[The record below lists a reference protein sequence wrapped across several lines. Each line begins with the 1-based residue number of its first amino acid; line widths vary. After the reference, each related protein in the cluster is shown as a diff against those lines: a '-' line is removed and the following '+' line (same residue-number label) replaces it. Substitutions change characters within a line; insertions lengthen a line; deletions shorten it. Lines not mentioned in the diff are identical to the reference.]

1 MFPSLSINQRILSA
15 AFLGLA
21 LAAATPMS
29 LGAQVGAQAGA
40 QAAAPAFSLPPV
52 EPSAVALPLPEDCGQ
67 DALEQS
73 LRRLGTTASVLYIVA
88 HPDDEDGALMTYLSR
103 GLGARVTLL
112 SLTRGEGGQNAIS
125 GETYDALGLMR
136 TSELLKA
143 DEYYASRQLWGT
155 EADFGFSKT
164 QQEAYARWGHD
175 RVLYDAVLAVR
186 MVRPQIIIATFVGGV
201 SDGHGQHQVSGEAAQ
216 EAFKLAGDPKVFPE
230 QLKDGLQPWQPLA
243 MYSRSPFAR
252 VTSQGIFDYA
262 TGKWAPARFHNYI
275 TDEWINGAPSV
286 DVTLQVGTWDAVLG
300 RSYAQIARQGW
311 GEQKSQNGG
320 ANPMLSGPASSSYHL
335 WGVAPDA
342 TVPAPI
348 TGHNGSD
355 SSLFE
360 NRKVRIDTSLAG
372 LVSLVK
378 GAPPAWLAQG
388 LQQIGDNL
396 TDYLSDRRNQSGA
409 EGARKL
415 APMYRQTLELYSRVS
430 SSDLDAESKT
440 SLEIEL
446 GQKIQQFQSA
456 LKELL
461 GLDMLAQTTNG
472 EPERTGP
479 GGGRGGD
486 ETARSVTPGEDFRVR
501 VHASQA
507 LGAAQLARVWLET
520 QTGAP
525 WKTQDTGATLD
536 PQAAVIDRIFRV
548 QVAQDAAPTAP
559 FNTRPSIE
567 QPYYDIS
574 NQAWRERSFAPW
586 PLAAWAEF
594 TFEGLPIRIGNVVQT
609 LQRITGIGGI
619 YQPLVVTPNVGVRM
633 EPEARILP
641 LDGSALPV
649 KVTIH
654 ATHAASGTVTLTLP
668 EGWRA
673 SPAEAPFNLKSGVD
687 SAPIV
692 FAVTPAKV
700 ATGVYNVEAV
710 AHSGGH
716 DFKTG
721 WHTIGYPGIQLYNQY
736 KSATL
741 ETRKV
746 DVKLAPGLKVGY
758 IMGPG
763 DLVPQ
768 AIEELG
774 VAPHMLSDTELAA
787 GDFSAWNVIVV
798 GIRAYSTRPAVASS
812 QAHLDNFVRRGGTL
826 IVQYQSET
834 FPAPLPLAMGRIPE
848 RVVNEQSPVKLLAP
862 SNPLLTWP
870 NKITTADFDGWVE
883 ERGHSF
889 LDSWDP
895 GYTALT
901 ETADQGQDPQR
912 GGLIVTHPGSGTY
925 VYVAYALYRQL
936 PELVPG
942 SFRLLANLLSAGTR
956 PQ

>member
-1 MFPSLSINQRILSA
+1 MFPSLLANQKILSA
-15 AFLGLA
+15 AFAGFA
-21 LAAATPMS
+21 LAVATPVS
-29 LGAQVGAQAGA
+29 LGAQAGA
-40 QAAAPAFSLPPV
+40 EPSAKTPAASFSLPAIQ
-52 EPSAVALPLPEDCGQ
+52 PSAIALPLPEDRGQ
-67 DALEQS
+67 AALKQT

-143 DEYYASRQLWGT
+143 GEYYASSQLWGT

-164 QQEAYARWGHD
+164 QQEAYARWGRD

-186 MVRPQIIIATFVGGV
+186 KVRPQIIIATFVGGV

-243 MYSRSPFAR
+243 MYSRAPFAR
-252 VTSQGIFDYA
+252 VTSKGIFDYA

-275 TDEWINGAPSV
+275 TGEWIDGPPSV
-286 DVTLQVGTWDAVLG
+286 DVTLQVGTWDPVLG

-320 ANPMLSGPASSSYHL
+320 ANPALSGPASSSYHL
-335 WGVAPDA
+335 WGVAPNA
-342 TVPAPI
+342 SVPATNP
-348 TGHNGSD
+348 GKDDVG

-360 NRKVRIDTSLAG
+360 NRRIVINTSLVG
-372 LVSLVK
+372 LTSLVE
-378 GAPPAWLAQG
+378 GQPPAWLAEG
-388 LQQIGDNL
+388 LQQIDQNL
-396 TDYLSDRRNQSGA
+396 TDFLSDPRNESGV

-415 APMYRQTLELYSRVS
+415 APIYRQTLELYTRVKN
-430 SSDLDAESKT
+430 SDLDAEAKAG
-440 SLEIEL
+440 LDLEL
-446 GQKIQQFQSA
+446 GEKILEFQA
-456 LKELL
+456 AFKQLL
-461 GLDMLAQTTNG
+461 GLDMLAATTV
-472 EPERTGP
+472 
-479 GGGRGGD
+479 GGGERGGLGGARVGD

-501 VHASQA
+501 VHATQA
-507 LGAAQLARVWLET
+507 LGAAQLTRVWLESAS
-520 QTGAP
+520 GAP
-525 WKTQDTGATLD
+525 WKTQEPGEAID
-536 PQAAVIDRIFRV
+536 PQAAVVDRIYHV
-548 QVAQDAAPTAP
+548 HAADDASPTAP

-574 NQAWRERSFAPW
+574 NPAWRERSFRPY
-586 PLAAWAEF
+586 PLAAWVEF
-594 TFEGLPIRIGNVVQT
+594 TFEGLPIRIGSVVQT

-633 EPEARILP
+633 EPAARILP

-649 KVTIH
+649 KVTVH
-654 ATHAASGTVTLTLP
+654 ATRAASGTVSLKLP
-668 EGWRA
+668 EGWHA
-673 SPAEAPFNLKSGVD
+673 SPSEAQFNLKDGVD

-692 FAVTPAKV
+692 FLVSAVNA
-700 ATGVYNVEAV
+700 AGSLYNVEAV
-710 AHSGGH
+710 AHSSGH

-721 WHTIGYPGIQLYNQY
+721 WQTIGYPGIQSYDQY
-736 KSATL
+736 TAAKL
-741 ETRKV
+741 DTRKV
-746 DVKLAPGLKVGY
+746 DVKLAPGLRVGY

-763 DLVPQ
+763 DEVPE

-774 VAPHMLSDTELAA
+774 VMPHLLSDAELSA
-787 GDFSAWNVIVV
+787 GDYSAWNVIVV
-798 GIRAYSTRPAVASS
+798 GIRAYSTRPVVAAS
-812 QAHLDNFVRRGGTL
+812 QAHLDDFVRRGGTL
-826 IVQYQSET
+826 IVQYQTEA
-834 FPAPLPLAMGRIPE
+834 FPAPLPLTVNRTN
-848 RVVNEQSPVKLLAP
+848 VVDEQAPIKLLDPA
-862 SNPLLTWP
+862 NPLLSWP

-912 GGLIVTHPGSGTY
+912 GGLVVTHPGRGTY
-925 VYVAYALYRQL
+925 IYVAYALYRQL

-942 SFRLLANLLSAGTR
+942 SYRLLANLLSAAAR

>member
-1 MFPSLSINQRILSA
+1 MFLSQSANPKILSA
-15 AFLGLA
+15 ACMGLA
-21 LAAATPMS
+21 LATAMPMS
-29 LGAQVGAQAGA
+29 LTAQTGS
-40 QAAAPAFSLPPV
+40 QAAEPAFSFPPV
-52 EPSAVALPLPEDCGQ
+52 EPSAVAMPLPEDRGQ
-67 DALEQS
+67 AALEQS

-112 SLTRGEGGQNAIS
+112 TLTRGEGGQNAIS

-143 DEYYASRQLWGT
+143 DEYYASGQLWGT

-186 MVRPQIIIATFVGGV
+186 QVRPQVIIATFVGGV
-201 SDGHGQHQVSGEAAQ
+201 SDGHGQHQVSGEVAQ

-320 ANPMLSGPASSSYHL
+320 ANPMLSGPQSSSYHL
-335 WGVAPDA
+335 WGVAPIA
-342 TVPAPI
+342 KVSAPS
-348 TGHNGSD
+348 TENSGSD

-360 NRKVRIDTSLAG
+360 NRKVKIDTSLVG
-372 LVSLVK
+372 LASLVK

-388 LQQIGDNL
+388 LQQIGDDL
-396 TDYLSDRRNQSGA
+396 TRYLSDRRNETGV

-415 APMYRQTLELYSRVS
+415 APIYRQTLELYTRVKN
-430 SSDLDAESKT
+430 SDLDAESKASVGMELT
-440 SLEIEL
+440 EKIE
-446 GQKIQQFQSA
+446 QFQSA

-461 GLDMLAQTTNG
+461 GLDMLAQTSSG
-472 EPERTGP
+472 AERAGP
-479 GGGRGGD
+479 GGGSFGD
-486 ETARSVTPGEDFRVR
+486 ETARSVTPGEEFRVR
-501 VHASQA
+501 VHATQA
-507 LGAAQLARVWLET
+507 LGVAKLSRVWLDT
-520 QTGAP
+520 QTGTP
-525 WKTQDTGATLD
+525 WKAQDTGGALD
-536 PQAAVIDRIFRV
+536 PQAAVSDRVF
-548 QVAQDAAPTAP
+548 QVKVAEDAAPTAP

-574 NQAWRERSFAPW
+574 NQAWRDRSFAPW
-586 PLAAWAEF
+586 PLAAWVEF
-594 TFEGLPIRIGNVVQT
+594 TFDGLPIRVGSVVQT
-609 LQRITGIGGI
+609 LQRVIGVGGI
-619 YQPLVVTPNVGVRM
+619 YQPLIVTPAIGVRM
-633 EPEARILP
+633 APAARILP

-649 KVTIH
+649 RVTVH
-654 ATHAASGTVTLTLP
+654 ATHAATGTVTLSLP
-668 EGWRA
+668 EGWHA
-673 SPAEAPFNLKSGVD
+673 SPSEVQFNLKAGVD

-692 FAVTPAKV
+692 FSVTPAKV

-710 AHSGGH
+710 AHSNGH
-716 DFKTG
+716 EFKTG
-721 WHTIGYPGIQLYNQY
+721 WQTIGYPGIQPYNQY
-736 KSATL
+736 QSAKL

-746 DVKLAPGLKVGY
+746 DVKLAPGLKIGY

-763 DLVPQ
+763 DEVPE

-774 VAPHMLSDTELAA
+774 VAPHLLSDAELAA
-787 GDFSAWNVIVV
+787 GNYSAWNVIVV
-798 GIRAYSTRPAVASS
+798 GIRAYSTRPTVAAS
-812 QAHLDNFVRRGGTL
+812 QAHLDEFVRGGGTL
-826 IVQYQSET
+826 IVQYQSGT
-834 FPAPLPLAMGRIPE
+834 FPAPLPLAMGGRPE
-848 RVVNEQSPVKLLAP
+848 NVVDEQSPVKLLEP
-862 SNPLLTWP
+862 TNPLLSRP

-889 LDSWDP
+889 LDSFDP

-912 GGLIVTHPGSGTY
+912 GGLIVTHPGKGTY
-925 VYVAYALYRQL
+925 IYVAYALYRQL

-942 SFRLLANLLSAGTR
+942 SYRLLANMLSAGTAA
-956 PQ
+956 Q

>member
-1 MFPSLSINQRILSA
+1 MFLSLSVNQKVLSA
-15 AFLGLA
+15 AYLGLV
-21 LAAATPMS
+21 LAAATPVTLMAQT
-29 LGAQVGAQAGA
+29 GAH
-40 QAAAPAFSLPPV
+40 AAPTFSLPTA
-52 EPSAVALPLPEDCGQ
+52 EPSAVALPLPEDRGQ
-67 DALEQS
+67 VALEQS

-112 SLTRGEGGQNAIS
+112 TLTRGEGGQNAIS

-143 DEYYASRQLWGT
+143 DEYYASKQLWGT

-186 MVRPQIIIATFVGGV
+186 TVRPQVIIATFVGGV
-201 SDGHGQHQVSGEAAQ
+201 SDGHGQHQVSGEVAQ
-216 EAFKLAGDPKVFPE
+216 EAFKLAADPKVFPE
-230 QLKDGLQPWQPLA
+230 QLKNGLQPWQPLA

-275 TDEWINGAPSV
+275 TDTWIDGPPSV
-286 DVTLQVGTWDAVLG
+286 DVTLQVGTWDPVLG

-320 ANPMLSGPASSSYHL
+320 ANPTLSGPASSSYHL
-335 WGVAPDA
+335 WGATPDVS
-342 TVPAPI
+342 VPA
-348 TGHNGSD
+348 TGTEFKGSD

-360 NRKVRIDTSLAG
+360 NRKVKIDTSLAN

-378 GAPPAWLAQG
+378 GTPPAWLEEDLHQ
-388 LQQIGDNL
+388 LGDNL
-396 TDYLSDRRNQSGA
+396 TNYLSDQRNENGV

-415 APMYRQTLELYSRVS
+415 EPMYHQTLELYTRVKK
-430 SSDLDAESKT
+430 SDLDRESKAN
-440 SLEIEL
+440 LELEL
-446 GQKIQQFQSA
+446 SEKILEFQSA
-456 LKELL
+456 FKELL
-461 GLDMLAQTTNG
+461 GLDMLASTTV
-472 EPERTGP
+472 
-479 GGGRGGD
+479 GGGDRGGIGGARVGD
-486 ETARSVTPGEDFRVR
+486 ETPRSVTPGEDFRVR
-501 VHASQA
+501 VHATQA
-507 LGAAQLARVWLET
+507 LGAVQLTRVWLET
-520 QTGAP
+520 QTGTP
-525 WKTQDTGATLD
+525 WKVQEPTEAIDSQAT
-536 PQAAVIDRIFRV
+536 VIDRVFRV
-548 QVAQDAAPTAP
+548 HATDDAAPTAP

-574 NQAWRERSFAPW
+574 NEAWRERSFAPF
-586 PLAAWAEF
+586 PLAAWVEF
-594 TFEGLPIRIGNVVQT
+594 TFDGLPIRIGGVVQT
-609 LQRITGIGGI
+609 LERVTGFGGI
-619 YQPLVVTPNVGVRM
+619 YQPLVVTPNIGVRM
-633 EPEARILP
+633 EPSARILP

-649 KVTIH
+649 KVTVH
-654 ATHAASGTVTLTLP
+654 ASHAATGTVTLNLP
-668 EGWRA
+668 DGWHA
-673 SPAEAPFNLKSGVD
+673 SPSEASFNLKGGVD

-692 FAVTPAKV
+692 FSVTPAN
-700 ATGVYNVEAV
+700 AASGLYNVAAV

-721 WHTIGYPGIQLYNQY
+721 WQTTGYPGIQSYNQY
-736 KSATL
+736 TAAKL
-741 ETRKV
+741 DTRKV

-763 DLVPQ
+763 DEVPE

-774 VAPHMLSDTELAA
+774 VMPHLLSDAELSA
-787 GDFSAWNVIVV
+787 GDYSEWNVILV
-798 GIRAYSTRPAVASS
+798 GIRAYSTRPAVAAS
-812 QAHLDNFVRRGGTL
+812 QAHLDEFVRRGGTL
-826 IVQYQSET
+826 VVQYQTEA
-834 FPAPLPLAMGRIPE
+834 FPAPLPVTVNRTN
-848 RVVNEQSPVKLLAP
+848 VVDEQAPVKLLAP
-862 SNPLLTWP
+862 SNPLLSWP

-889 LDSWDP
+889 LDSFDP
-895 GYTALT
+895 GYAALT

-912 GGLIVTHPGSGTY
+912 GGLVVAHPGKGTY

-942 SFRLLANLLSAGTR
+942 SYRLLANLLSAGAHA
-956 PQ
+956 Q